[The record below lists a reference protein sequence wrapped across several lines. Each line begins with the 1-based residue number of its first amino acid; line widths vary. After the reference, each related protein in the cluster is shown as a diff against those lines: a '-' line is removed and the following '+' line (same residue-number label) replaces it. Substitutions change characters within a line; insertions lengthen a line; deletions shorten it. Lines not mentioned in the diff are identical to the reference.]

1 MSKSLGNQTFPQDVI
16 KASGADIL
24 RLWVASVDYSD
35 DQRIGPE
42 ILKTVGDNYRKLRN
56 TIRWM
61 LGTLAHYSPADAV
74 GLSAMGELERLMLH
88 RLAELDAKVRDAYAD
103 FDYARVVA
111 ALSAFMNADLS
122 AFYFD
127 IRKDA
132 LYCEAPSSAKRRGAL
147 ETIDHIFRAV
157 TVWLAP
163 ILVFTAEEAWA
174 RARPERA
181 LRASRTIPGHS
192 RANGATRRWRRN
204 GRRSAA
210 SVRSSPARSRSRAPT
225 SASARRW
232 RRARASIVGDAALR
246 GGARRRRFRRSLH
259 HLGHRDRAQR
269 RARPKARSACAETP
283 GVAVVVER
291 AKGIKCA
298 RSWRYF
304 DPDDRRSRISRRQPA
319 RRRGLARTERGAAG
333 LMRARTLGAWTIA
346 KRSRPRPGVEIRGRA
361 LFRRARAARR
371 SRFCAVPRLHAALEP
386 RHFLQPVRGRNR
398 PTAAG
403 SCWR

>member
-1 MSKSLGNQTFPQDVI
+1 MESCGTRGRAPFDVVLTHGFTLDEKGRKMSKSLGNQTFPQDVI

-56 TIRWM
+56 THA
-61 LGTLAHYSPADAV
+61 LDARHAWRITRRPTR
-74 GLSAMGELERLMLH
+74 SAFPRMGELERLMLH

-147 ETIDHIFRAV
+147 EAIEHIFRAV
-157 TVWLAP
+157 TRLARADP
-163 ILVFTAEEAWA
+163 RLHRRGGVA
-174 RARPERA
+174 RARPER
-181 LRASRTIPGHS
+181 RAPCISSNSRSFPPS
-192 RANGATRRWRRN
+192 GATTRWRRN

-225 SASARRW
+225 SDRLVAGGAPARL
-232 RRARASIVGDAALR
+232 RRAIRRCAAALE
-246 GGARRRRFRRSLH
+246 GVDFAEVCITS
-259 HLGHRDRAQR
+259 DITIE
-269 RARPKARSACAETP
+269 RSAGAPEGAFRLAETP

-291 AKGIKCA
+291 AKGVKCA

-304 DPDDRRSRISRRQPA
+304 DPETADPEFPDVSPRDA
-319 RRRGLARTERGAAG
+319 AALARTERGAAG
-333 LMRARTLGAWTIA
+333 LMRARTLGAW
-346 KRSRPRPGVEIRGRA
+346 RSLGVLALDQASKFARRP
-361 LFRRARAARR
+361 LFRRDGGAPL
-371 SRFCAVPRLHAALEP
+371 RF
-386 RHFLQPVRGRNR
+386 
-398 PTAAG
+398 
-403 SCWR
+403 